1 MSLYVSPIKKK
12 RRFGFTQTQDSNSI
26 TLSQDLNFRQYV
38 SDYICKLYLEQQ
50 AKTKIGKL
58 IKSPIIVAVK
68 VLKVYVYMLTWTWE
82 RSTLELTKK
91 TNLNQVDNHYSKIAS
106 LYEIRHHIITN
117 WHDTSWRRQI
127 SFDAA
132 KFLKEYKN
140 SQTPILLDICT
151 GTGLSLEE
159 IIKVFHS
166 EGIRVKAYGLDYN
179 NEMLKIA
186 NEQTLQRIRDS
197 NLLEDGQ
204 WEIGFVRGNAED
216 LVVKKGK
223 EKKDECFR
231 FNMNSV
237 DCITN
242 LCGIGG
248 IENQKLAFEQ
258 QLKILK
264 PGGILI
270 MHDMH
275 RPIPDKNSTGTI
287 FSRVSFLLKKEIW
300 EDITVKFI
308 LEKLWAWNDPTLAFY
323 VLPLVT
329 YHDCEENKYYG
340 FLIYDFK
347 CKTEPWIFKLPLVS
361 TAKIIVE
368 KVEIDSMEHIKKT
381 RILNSITT
389 L

>member
-1 MSLYVSPIKKK
+1 MSLSVSPIKKK
-12 RRFGFTQTQDSNSI
+12 SRFGFTQTQDNNFV
-26 TLSQDLNFRQYV
+26 TLSQDLNLRQYV
-38 SDYICKLYLEQQ
+38 PDYICKLYLKQQ
-50 AKTKIGKL
+50 TKTRIGKW
-58 IKSPIIVAVK
+58 INFPILVAAK
-68 VLKVYVYMLTWTWE
+68 VLKVFVYMLTWNWE
-82 RSTLELTKK
+82 RSPLELTKK
-91 TNLNQVDNHYSKIAS
+91 PNLNQVNSHYSKIAS
-106 LYEIRHHIITN
+106 LYELRHHRITN

-132 KFLKEYKN
+132 KHLKEYKN
-140 SQTPILLDICT
+140 SQIPILLDLCT

-159 IIKVFHS
+159 IIKVFNS
-166 EGIRVKAYGLDYN
+166 EGIRIKAYGLDYN
-179 NEMLKIA
+179 KEMLKIA
-186 NEQTLQRIRDS
+186 NEQTLLRIRNS

-204 WEIGFVRGNAED
+204 REVDFVRGNAED
-216 LVVKKGK
+216 LVVKKGM
-223 EKKDECFR
+223 EDACFR

-237 DCITN
+237 VCITN

-275 RPIPDKNSTGTI
+275 CPVPDINSPDTI

-300 EDITVKFI
+300 RDITVGFI
-308 LEKLWAWNDPTLAFY
+308 MKKLWAWNDPTLAFY

-340 FLIYDFK
+340 FQIYYFK
-347 CKTEPWIFKLPLVS
+347 CKTEPWIFRLPLVS

-368 KVEIDSMEHIKKT
+368 KVEIDSTDHMKKT

-389 L
+389 Q